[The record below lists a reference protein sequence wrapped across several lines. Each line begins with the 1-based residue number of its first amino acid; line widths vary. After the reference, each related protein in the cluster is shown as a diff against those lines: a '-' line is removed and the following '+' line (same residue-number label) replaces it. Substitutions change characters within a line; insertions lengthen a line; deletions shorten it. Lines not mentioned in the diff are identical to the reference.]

1 MRSVSV
7 VYLLV
12 VVYSLCYQLQ
22 RPLEPFLVDKLA
34 TAGTDSAAAYARLQS
49 FFAVVQMVG
58 SFFVGY
64 LLDRLGLRVMFTLNF
79 LGCAASYALLARA
92 DTLEA
97 LYLSKVPAV
106 FMAGFLCAQVAVAKL
121 TPDGSA
127 ERTAALARLTSAYT
141 VGGVVGP
148 ALGGQLGVTTAAK
161 LAVAGSL
168 LAVGLVMLLPAAEE
182 KPTERERGGDGAGAG
197 LQGDAASAGSLASA
211 GVVAPAESEATSFVS
226 RVRTILALTGPLLL
240 TKLGSGL
247 VNSSMG
253 ATRPL
258 LLKNEFSFDAARLG
272 AFMPASVR
280 KPRPGRPGRPEHIYL
295 PIGRAGRGWPR
306 PGRGLREA

>member
-1 MRSVSV
+1 M

-12 VVYSLCYQLQ
+12 VVYALCYQLQ
-22 RPLEPFLVDKLA
+22 SPLEPFLVEKLA
-34 TAGTDSAAAYARLQS
+34 TGGTDSAAAYARLQS

-64 LLDRLGLRVMFTLNF
+64 LLDRLGLRVMFALNF

-97 LYLSKVPAV
+97 LYLSKLPTV

-141 VGGVVGP
+141 LGGVIGP
-148 ALGGQLGVTTAAK
+148 ALGGQLGVTTAAR

-168 LAVGLVMLLPAAEE
+168 VAVGLVMLLPSAEG
-182 KPTERERGGDGAGAG
+182 KPTERGGDGAGP
-197 LQGDAASAGSLASA
+197 QGDAA
-211 GVVAPAESEATSFVS
+211 AEPTSFVA
-226 RVRTILALTGPLLL
+226 RMGAIIALTGPLLPTL
-240 TKLGSGL
+240 TLAL
-247 VNSSMG
+247 
-253 ATRPL
+253 ALTLTLTLTRARAFTRP
-258 LLKNEFSFDAARLG
+258 R
-272 AFMPASVR
+272 
-280 KPRPGRPGRPEHIYL
+280 
-295 PIGRAGRGWPR
+295 WPR
-306 PGRGLREA
+306 PSARMVTAPMAGAVLSTAVATTPAS

>member
-1 MRSVSV
+1 MRPVSV

-22 RPLEPFLVDKLA
+22 SPLEPFLVEKLA

-64 LLDRLGLRVMFTLNF
+64 LLDRWGLRVMFALNF
-79 LGCAASYALLARA
+79 LGCAASYALLAQA

-97 LYLSKVPAV
+97 LYLSKLPAV

-182 KPTERERGGDGAGAG
+182 KPSERGGDGSG
-197 LQGDAASAGSLASA
+197 LQSGAASAGGSASA
-211 GVVAPAESEATSFVS
+211 AAVAPPERTSFVS
-226 RVRTILALTGPLLL
+226 RVRTILAMTGPLLL

-253 ATRPL
+253 AARPL
-258 LLKNEFSFDAARLG
+258 LLKNEFSLDAARLG
-272 AFMPASVR
+272 AFMS
-280 KPRPGRPGRPEHIYL
+280 
-295 PIGRAGRGWPR
+295 
-306 PGRGLREA
+306 

>member
-22 RPLEPFLVDKLA
+22 SPLEPFLVEKLA

-64 LLDRLGLRVMFTLNF
+64 LLDRLGLRVMFALNF
-79 LGCAASYALLARA
+79 FGCAASYALLARA

-97 LYLSKVPAV
+97 LYLSKLPAV

-141 VGGVVGP
+141 VGGVIGP
-148 ALGGQLGVTTAAK
+148 ALGGQLGVTTAAT

-168 LAVGLVMLLPAAEE
+168 LAVGLVMLLPADEE
-182 KPTERERGGDGAGAG
+182 KPAEGSGDG
-197 LQGDAASAGSLASA
+197 AASAGGSASA
-211 GVVAPAESEATSFVS
+211 AGVAPAETTSFVS
-226 RVRTILALTGPLLL
+226 RVRTILAMTGPLLL

-272 AFMPASVR
+272 AFMSAPVR
-280 KPRPGRPGRPEHIYL
+280 KPRPTVGRPRAHM
-295 PIGRAGRGWPR
+295 PIGRGWPSLAEA
-306 PGRGLREA
+306 GRGLRPLCA

>member
-22 RPLEPFLVDKLA
+22 SPLEPFLVEKLA

-64 LLDRLGLRVMFTLNF
+64 LLDRLGLRVMFALNF
-79 LGCAASYALLARA
+79 FGCAASYALLARA

-97 LYLSKVPAV
+97 LYLSKLPAV

-141 VGGVVGP
+141 VGGVIGP
-148 ALGGQLGVTTAAK
+148 ALGGQLGVTTAAT

-168 LAVGLVMLLPAAEE
+168 LAVGLVMLLPADEE
-182 KPTERERGGDGAGAG
+182 KPAEGSGDGAGI
-197 LQGDAASAGSLASA
+197 LQGGVASAGGSASA
-211 GVVAPAESEATSFVS
+211 AGVAPAETTSFVS
-226 RVRTILALTGPLLL
+226 RVRTILAMTGPLLL

-272 AFMPASVR
+272 AFMSAPVR
-280 KPRPGRPGRPEHIYL
+280 KPRPRPAGPEHICQL
-295 PIGRAGRGWPR
+295 AEAGRALPR
-306 PGRGLREA
+306 LAGA

>member
-1 MRSVSV
+1 MRPVSV

-22 RPLEPFLVDKLA
+22 SPLEPFLVEKLA

-64 LLDRLGLRVMFTLNF
+64 LLDRWGLRVMFALNF
-79 LGCAASYALLARA
+79 LGCAASYALLAQA

-97 LYLSKVPAV
+97 LYLSKLPAV

-168 LAVGLVMLLPAAEE
+168 LAVGLVMLLPADEE
-182 KPTERERGGDGAGAG
+182 KPAEGSGDGAASTGG
-197 LQGDAASAGSLASA
+197 SASAA
-211 GVVAPAESEATSFVS
+211 GVAPAETTSFVS
-226 RVRTILALTGPLLL
+226 RVRTILAMTGPLLL
-240 TKLGSGL
+240 TKLSSGL

-272 AFMPASVR
+272 AFMSAPVR
-280 KPRPGRPGRPEHIYL
+280 KPRPRPAGPEHICQL
-295 PIGRAGRGWPR
+295 AEAGRALPR
-306 PGRGLREA
+306 LAGA